1 MIDLAAGSLAFRIS
15 GVAGDRDA
23 RWQMPVIMAVS
34 PSSAKAGSTFT
45 LTIEGYNLS
54 GVDEIE
60 FVIPGTMG
68 GGMMGGGA
76 GSGHGRSD
84 ESIKVTNIQLS
95 GEGTRITATV
105 EIAPGA
111 SPGSRAIRLETDR
124 GQFMG
129 MMSGPALFTVL
140 AP

>member
-1 MIDLAAGSLAFRIS
+1 VIDLAAGSLAFRIS
-15 GVAGDRDA
+15 GVTGDRGT
-23 RWQMPVIMAVS
+23 RWQMPVITAVS

-76 GSGHGRSD
+76 GSGYGRSD
-84 ESIKVTNIQLS
+84 ESIKATNIQV
-95 GEGTRITATV
+95 GAEGTRITATV
-105 EIAPGA
+105 EIAPSA